1 MDRKEFFSKALMGG
15 GLLFLAPALLNSCS
29 KSSDPAPTDTTGGTN
44 TGGTTT
50 VDLNSNDFAALKTVG
65 GFAYSGN
72 IIIIRTGTSSY
83 VALSSICTHQSC
95 TVAYS
100 SSDDKIKCPCHGSM
114 FSTGGSVL
122 QGPAASSLKSYN
134 VTLSGTNLKIS

>member
-1 MDRKEFFSKALMGG
+1 MDRKEFFSKALIGG

-50 VDLNSNDFAALKTVG
+50 VDLTSNDFSALKTVG
-65 GFAYSGN
+65 GFAYSGS

-83 VALSSICTHQSC
+83 IALSSICTHQSC

-134 VTLSGTNLKIS
+134 VTLSGTTLKIS

>member
-1 MDRKEFFSKALMGG
+1 MDRKEFFSKALIGG

-50 VDLNSNDFAALKTVG
+50 VDLTSNEYSALKTVG

-83 VALSSICTHQSC
+83 IALSSICTHQSC

-134 VTLSGTNLKIS
+134 VTLSGTTLKIS

>member
-1 MDRKEFFSKALMGG
+1 MDRKEFFSKALIGG

-29 KSSDPAPTDTTGGTN
+29 KSSDPSPTDTTGGTN

-50 VDLNSNDFAALKTVG
+50 VDLTSNDFSALKTVG

-134 VTLSGTNLKIS
+134 VTLSGNTLKIS